1 MKITRRQLRRLVEMA
16 VRQDILDAVS
26 TQTEQRTTLLSR
38 NIDLSGLTGEN
49 SMQTPGSLKPVG
61 LWYGFGTNWVD
72 FIKDP
77 INQMLD
83 RYAPEYFYKLNVATA
98 SIQDFSSTNWEKDK
112 DKVLLLETQAD
123 WETFRDIFGFQRAG
137 GFVIG
142 AWGKLPN
149 FYGGIEISDDLV
161 STFGWDIRSGCVW
174 NKAAI
179 IGEPE
184 PLQDPAVDQNIP
196 KIPGISGS
204 STSGE
209 SASTGSSIN
218 FDPDAQTIEEIGN
231 QKVIELLKE
240 YEYEVLDYE
249 GEIQNR
255 ASSAYGENI
264 YEKILEGLNID
275 SNLWIKESAGRLKR
289 NPNRPINFKHF
300 GLAEK
305 ISLVFWMIEYYDS
318 STGQLRYGEQSIFG
332 RLPNSTDE
340 FDFDAA
346 LDVFNSLLQS
356 ASNELGLG
364 ISDIDLDY
372 DSAWTYAVMDME
384 SLY

>member
-26 TQTEQRTTLLSR
+26 TQPDQRTTLLSGP
-38 NIDLSGLTGEN
+38 IDLTRLTGEN
-49 SMQTPGSLKPVG
+49 SMQPAEGIKPVG
-61 LWYGFGTNWVD
+61 LWYGYGTNWVD
-72 FIKDP
+72 FVKDP
-77 INQMLD
+77 VNQMLD
-83 RYAPEYFYKLNVATA
+83 RYTPEYFYKLNVATA
-98 SIQDFSSTNWEKDK
+98 SIQDFSSSNWEKDK
-112 DKVLLLETQAD
+112 NKVLLLETQAD
-123 WETFRDIFGFQRAG
+123 WEAFRDMFGFQRVG

-142 AWGKLPN
+142 IWKKLPT
-149 FYGGIEISDDLV
+149 FYSGLEISDDLV

-184 PLQDPAVDQNIP
+184 PLQDPNVDQDIP
-196 KIPGISGS
+196 KISGA

-209 SASTGSSIN
+209 SASTGSSTSFN
-218 FDPDAQTIEEIGN
+218 PDAQTIEEIGN

-249 GEIQNR
+249 GEIQNE

-264 YEKILEGLNID
+264 YEKILEGLNIN
-275 SNLWIKESAGRLKR
+275 SNLWIKESAGRLRR
-289 NPNRPINFKHF
+289 NPNRPINFKNF
-300 GLAEK
+300 SLAEK
-305 ISLVFWMIEYYDS
+305 ISLVFWIITNYDS
-318 STGQLRYGEQSIFG
+318 SNGSMGYGTQEVIYN
-332 RLPNSTDE
+332 LPNDPDE

-364 ISDIDLDY
+364 ISNIDLDY

-384 SLY
+384 DLY